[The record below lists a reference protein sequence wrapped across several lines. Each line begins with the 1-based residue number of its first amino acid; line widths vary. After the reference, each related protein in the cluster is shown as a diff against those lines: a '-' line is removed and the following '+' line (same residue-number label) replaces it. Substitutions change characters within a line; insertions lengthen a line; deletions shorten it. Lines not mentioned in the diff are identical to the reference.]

1 MEKQKHAQTA
11 IIGVLA
17 VAILVM
23 AVGFALYSQ
32 NLNINGSATLTAAKW
47 SVHFVKD
54 GTGSYA
60 KTTNSVDPTTAPTVD
75 ANGTTL
81 ETYNVTLAKPGDYY
95 EFTVNVINDG
105 TIDAKLT
112 GVTLTELSAEQAK
125 HIAYT
130 LSYGGTDYS
139 ATNASISNGPVLAKN
154 GGTETVKVK
163 ILYKIPTGENDLLA
177 ENMGPIN
184 LSATLSYQDNEYT
197 QAS

>member
-23 AVGFALYSQ
+23 AVGFALYNQ
-32 NLNINGSATLTAAKW
+32 NLDINGTATLTAAKW
-47 SVHFVKD
+47 SVHFVKT
-54 GTGSYA
+54 GTDSY
-60 KTTNSVDPTTAPTVD
+60 TQTGGVTPTTAPTVN
-75 ANGTTL
+75 ATGTTL

-95 EFTVNVINDG
+95 EFTTTVINDG

-112 GVTLTELSAEQAK
+112 GVTLTNLSAEQAK
-125 HIAYT
+125 HITYT
-130 LSYGGTDYS
+130 LTYGATEYA

-163 ILYKIPTGENDLLA
+163 IQYKVPASETDLLA
-177 ENMGPIN
+177 ENMGPVN
-184 LSATLSYQDNEYT
+184 LTATLSYVDNEYT
-197 QAS
+197 QAG